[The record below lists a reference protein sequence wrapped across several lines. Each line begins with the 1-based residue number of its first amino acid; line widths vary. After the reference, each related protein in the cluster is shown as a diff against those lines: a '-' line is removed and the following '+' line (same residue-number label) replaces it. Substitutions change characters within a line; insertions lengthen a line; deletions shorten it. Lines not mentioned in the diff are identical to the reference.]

1 MNILNSS
8 EHYFSQK
15 YKLFCD
21 EIDYFNFSYDCDSDI
36 IFFVNNVLFLY
47 EPEFYFH
54 LDKILQKQTQPIENL
69 ILMETKNLLILNNNI
84 TPSVSN
90 ILANGIDL
98 FSCQYY
104 YNSLISVP
112 VFDYLL
118 NFLSAEI
125 LYIPH
130 SVFDKLSN
138 GTIDETL
145 KSTPTILKIIKKNKN
160 FNVDYIFNF
169 LFTNDYMQYDLRSLY
184 SHYMFKNISQ
194 IKALSHIYYLFIINW
209 VLIKNTKGL
218 IYEKK

>member
-21 EIDYFNFSYDCDSDI
+21 EIDYFNFSYDCDSDL
-36 IFFVNNVLFLY
+36 IFFVNKVLFLY
-47 EPEFYFH
+47 ESEFYFH
-54 LDKILQKQTQPIENL
+54 LDKILKKQTKPIETL
-69 ILMETKNLLILNNNI
+69 ILIETDNRLLFKNNI
-84 TPSVSN
+84 TPSVFN
-90 ILANGIDL
+90 ILADGIE
-98 FSCQYY
+98 FFYCQSY

-112 VFDYLL
+112 VFDYLF
-118 NFLSAEI
+118 NYLSAEK
-125 LYIPH
+125 LYISN
-130 SVFDKLSN
+130 SVFDKISN

-145 KSTPTILKIIKKNKN
+145 KSTPTILKIIKKDTH
-160 FNVDYIFNF
+160 FNIDHIFNF